1 MRAGVILVA
10 MSYSGLDHNV
20 ASLAMGDDGGRV
32 FDEGLH
38 MRAGTHD
45 RAGHRMTESV
55 MLGADG
61 AVHDFTEK
69 TLLAEF
75 GKHETRIARQQQ
87 RLRVDQVRDCG
98 GRGGSGTGRVSRMC
112 VVVVVRR
119 GYAVVW
125 VEVRSLAPAEAWP

>member
-1 MRAGVILVA
+1 MVRAGVMLVA

-55 MLGADG
+55 TLGADG
-61 AVHDFTEK
+61 AVHDSTVK
-69 TLLAEF
+69 TLAVEDKAVLAEF
-75 GKHETRIARQQQ
+75 GKYETRIARQQQ
-87 RLRVDQVRDCG
+87 RLREDQVRGCG
-98 GRGGSGTGRVSRMC
+98 GRGG
-112 VVVVVRR
+112 
-119 GYAVVW
+119 
-125 VEVRSLAPAEAWP
+125 